1 VLKIIQG
8 LSRFGWWIDR
18 TIDWLYEDFAVKIA
32 AGVTG
37 LIKLAHTGSYSM
49 YVVWSLI
56 GVLFVVIMLMKSF

>member
-1 VLKIIQG
+1 MIIVRG

-18 TIDWLYEDFAVKIA
+18 AIDWLYEDFAVHVAK
-32 AGVTG
+32 G
-37 LIKLAHTGSYSM
+37 LSSIIKLAHTGSYSM